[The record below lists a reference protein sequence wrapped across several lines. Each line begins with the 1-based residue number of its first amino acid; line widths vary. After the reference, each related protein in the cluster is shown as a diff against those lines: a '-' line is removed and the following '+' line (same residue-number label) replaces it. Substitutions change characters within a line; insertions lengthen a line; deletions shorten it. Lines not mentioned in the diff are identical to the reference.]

1 VKSLPEVVIN
11 ISQSVAHGMT
21 VQKTMW
27 TFAHMIIRRFVN
39 RLCSTIHHAW
49 NDKCVCSTGSRSLSA
64 SEMTCIVSS
73 GGVKLYSL
81 TRLKQQVD
89 VWPSRRLQND
99 TRRVVLDS
107 LELLNGAGWSV
118 VQHRVAV
125 VDSRENQ
132 LGCMQESVLSLASV
146 GGVCGKSHM
155 HGKCTIALRLVWRV
169 VIENQATIE
178 SDAENSHRVRHRQ
191 VDTRDWY

>member
-1 VKSLPEVVIN
+1 MKSLPEVVIN

-49 NDKCVCSTGSRSLSA
+49 NDKCVCSTGSR
-64 SEMTCIVSS
+64 C
-73 GGVKLYSL
+73 
-81 TRLKQQVD
+81 LKQQVD

-107 LELLNGAGWSV
+107 LELLNGAGWSA